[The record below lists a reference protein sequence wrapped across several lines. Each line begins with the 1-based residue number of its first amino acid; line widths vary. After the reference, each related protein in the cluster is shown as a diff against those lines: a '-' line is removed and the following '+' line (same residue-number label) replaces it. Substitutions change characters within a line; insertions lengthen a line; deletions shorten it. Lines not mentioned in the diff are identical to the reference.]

1 MNAMWGAG
9 QMMFNKILVI
19 SDEGTKIQNYK
30 ALAQYISK
38 NLNPAT
44 DIYFSTGPMDV
55 LDHSCSKL
63 GFGGKICI
71 DGTMKSIEEADDE
84 YFYDESAN
92 QDQLAEAFVKNVITN
107 FPEIK
112 SVNASLL
119 REKISCV
126 IISVE
131 KNRKNHVRE
140 LHAAICNLNETKSI
154 KLILYVE
161 HTVNALDL
169 STSLW
174 RFCNNMDPRRDSIL
188 IKNETATNKYTACMG
203 LDGTRKT
210 RDLDNF
216 QRDWPNII
224 VADEN
229 TIKKI
234 DEKWEQLGLG
244 KFIPSPSIK
253 FREQLY
259 GREAAVN

>member
-1 MNAMWGAG
+1 
-9 QMMFNKILVI
+9 
-19 SDEGTKIQNYK
+19 
-30 ALAQYISK
+30 
-38 NLNPAT
+38 
-44 DIYFSTGPMDV
+44 
-55 LDHSCSKL
+55 
-63 GFGGKICI
+63 
-71 DGTMKSIEEADDE
+71 
-84 YFYDESAN
+84 
-92 QDQLAEAFVKNVITN
+92 VKNVTTN
-107 FPEIK
+107 FPEVK

-119 REKISCV
+119 RENISCV

-140 LHAAICNLNETKSI
+140 LHAAICKMNETKNI

-188 IKNETATNKYTACMG
+188 IKNEIGTDKYTACMG

-224 VADEN
+224 VADEK

-234 DEKWEQLGLG
+234 DEKWDQLGLG
-244 KFIPSPSIK
+244 EFIPSPSIK
-253 FREQLY
+253 FQEQLY
-259 GREAAVN
+259 GSEAAVN